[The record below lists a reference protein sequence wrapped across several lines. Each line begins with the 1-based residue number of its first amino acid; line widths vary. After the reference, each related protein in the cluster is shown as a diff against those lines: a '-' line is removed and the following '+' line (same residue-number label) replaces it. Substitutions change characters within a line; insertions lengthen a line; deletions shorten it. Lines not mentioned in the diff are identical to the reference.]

1 MIKYN
6 AETITTETRVGKLG
20 QTIELPSG
28 IQSKVLK
35 LGKWLYEDETE
46 FDGKIT
52 KTATVTA
59 TYEIILEKGDVNG
72 DGKVNLDDVVLF
84 REYLV
89 GGYAMDVVADE
100 NIYTAITAA
109 DAASKTMFFKYSAN
123 MDNDAN
129 LDIRDVATIRMNVV
143 ATTEGGE
150 EQTQTTQS
158 AARMEV
164 VSEAVQYAVLP
175 TNKFVA

>member
-1 MIKYN
+1 
-6 AETITTETRVGKLG
+6 
-20 QTIELPSG
+20 
-28 IQSKVLK
+28 
-35 LGKWLYEDETE
+35 
-46 FDGKIT
+46 
-52 KTATVTA
+52 
-59 TYEIILEKGDVNG
+59 
-72 DGKVNLDDVVLF
+72 
-84 REYLV
+84 
-89 GGYAMDVVADE
+89 MDVVSDE

-175 TNKFVA
+175 TKFNLFA

>member
-1 MIKYN
+1 
-6 AETITTETRVGKLG
+6 
-20 QTIELPSG
+20 
-28 IQSKVLK
+28 
-35 LGKWLYEDETE
+35 
-46 FDGKIT
+46 
-52 KTATVTA
+52 
-59 TYEIILEKGDVNG
+59 
-72 DGKVNLDDVVLF
+72 
-84 REYLV
+84 
-89 GGYAMDVVADE
+89 MDVVADE

-123 MDNDAN
+123 LDNDAN
-129 LDIRDVATIRMNVV
+129 LDICDVATIRMNVV

-158 AARMEV
+158 ATRMEV